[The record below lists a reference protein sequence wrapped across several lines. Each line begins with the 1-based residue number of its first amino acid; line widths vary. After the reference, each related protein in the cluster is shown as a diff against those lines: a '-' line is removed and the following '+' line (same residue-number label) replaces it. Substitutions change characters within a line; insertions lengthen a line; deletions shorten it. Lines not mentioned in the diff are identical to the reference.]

1 MPAFLAR
8 ARQVGERIRGHLES
22 IQAECPL
29 VGDVRGIGPMLAME
43 FVQNRES
50 KVPVP
55 VEFVGRITAETLK
68 RGLITIRAGLYSN
81 CLRFLPPLTLS
92 DAEIE
97 ALFQDQFLGG
107 PHLRKGFFCDEN
119 TTIGFTAD
127 IPERY
132 LLLAK
137 GRERPIY
144 GSQEKAR
151 NCYQQN
157 RQIL

>member
-1 MPAFLAR
+1 MLTNILFHHPF
-8 ARQVGERIRGHLES
+8 
-22 IQAECPL
+22 
-29 VGDVRGIGPMLAME
+29 GPMMLVFIIGVSILVSM
-43 FVQNRES
+43 FGGG
-50 KVPVP
+50 KWY
-55 VEFVGRITAETLK
+55 VGIITGFIVFTAITASM
-68 RGLITIRAGLYSN
+68 R
-81 CLRFLPPLTLS
+81 PPANATPLS

-107 PHLRKGFFCDEN
+107 PHLRKRFFCDEN

-144 GSQEKAR
+144 DSQEKAR